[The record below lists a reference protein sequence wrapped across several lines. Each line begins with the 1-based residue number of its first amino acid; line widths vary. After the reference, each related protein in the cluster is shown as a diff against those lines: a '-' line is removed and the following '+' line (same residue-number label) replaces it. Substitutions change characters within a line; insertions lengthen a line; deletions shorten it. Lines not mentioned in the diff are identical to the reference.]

1 MPLPK
6 RKYHKRGQLVDGYEI
21 TKHPLYRTYNSM
33 MRRCYVES
41 EPAYE
46 NYGGRGIGVHPDWF
60 SFANFAA
67 DMGMKPARHY
77 TLERVDND
85 ADYNKWNCR
94 WATRTEQCLN
104 RRVFKNNKV
113 GVTGVR
119 KLKRGSYM
127 ATYCY
132 EGVKYRIGIFKTKE
146 DAVDARAGFEKLF
159 STDRER
165 ALSLVPDRV
174 TNMNSSTGHRGVTK
188 TSDGGYIVRTT
199 VNGVRTYLGYFK
211 TVEEAVDAK
220 RRANQG

>member
-104 RRVFKNNKV
+104 RRVQ
-113 GVTGVR
+113 
-119 KLKRGSYM
+119 LY
-127 ATYCY
+127 
-132 EGVKYRIGIFKTKE
+132 
-146 DAVDARAGFEKLF
+146 
-159 STDRER
+159 
-165 ALSLVPDRV
+165 
-174 TNMNSSTGHRGVTK
+174 
-188 TSDGGYIVRTT
+188 
-199 VNGVRTYLGYFK
+199 
-211 TVEEAVDAK
+211 
-220 RRANQG
+220 